1 MSVKQLLGMTLTD
14 VEADQSLNPADL
26 NAVKFFVGVRPAVM
40 PENRFLEYAV
50 IDRALELAEVK
61 PRTVI
66 LFESSDEQVRL
77 AHLICQN
84 QREIG
89 VSLVHL
95 DGIPGSELTAA
106 LRDAF
111 FNLPVASHAA
121 FISEIALDIEIDE
134 QKKMS
139 SQRTIDREES
149 RRTRSDGSVKDVEIG
164 VVSPTSEEDE

>member
-14 VEADQSLNPADL
+14 TESDSDLNPVDP
-26 NAVKFFVGVRPAVM
+26 NAVKFFVGVRPAAM
-40 PENRFLEYAV
+40 PENRFLEYAA
-50 IDRALELAEVK
+50 IDRALELGEVR

-66 LFESSDEQVRL
+66 LFDSSNEQVRL
-77 AHLICQN
+77 ARLICQN

-95 DGIPGSELTAA
+95 DGIPGSEITSA

-111 FNLPVASHAA
+111 FGLPVASHAA

-134 QKKMS
+134 QKKVS
-139 SQRTIDREES
+139 SQRAIDREES
-149 RRTRSDGSVKDVEIG
+149 RRTRHDGSVKEVEIG
-164 VVSPTSEEDE
+164 VAPQSSEEDE